1 MEYEQALR
9 MVYDTIDIVNRQL
22 PAARRLAKSPDTV
35 IVGAGGALDSLGI
48 INFVVALED
57 KVGEAIGTPIELL
70 DLEMLT
76 ERSPF
81 RTVGA
86 LTRYIATR
94 PDLIA

>member
-1 MEYEQALR
+1 MNHEQAQR
-9 MVYDTIDIVNRQL
+9 IVYDAIDIVNQQL

-35 IVGAGGALDSLGI
+35 IAGTGGPLDSLGI
-48 INFVVALED
+48 INFVVTLED
-57 KVGEAIGTPIELL
+57 KVSEAIGTPIQLL

-81 RTVGA
+81 HTVGA

-94 PDLIA
+94 RT